1 MRNKYYYLI
10 VASCLIFLVTFF
22 SRYILLRDLSGL
34 DLILPVLLTII
45 FLISL
50 KTSESWQE
58 MKKIKQ
64 SFFKYTWII
73 IVLLTY
79 VSFFYIALDKFPPLS
94 TILGWPTGEKQM
106 KFVILIIIGQLI
118 FIYLLLRCADNII
131 PKAFE
136 NSGLLWKEEKRD
148 DE

>member
-10 VASCLIFLVTFF
+10 VVSFLIFLVTFF
-22 SRYILLRDLSGL
+22 SRYILLRDLAGL
-34 DLILPVLLTII
+34 NLLLPVLLTII

-64 SFFKYTWII
+64 SFIKYTWII

-106 KFVILIIIGQLI
+106 KFVILIIIGQLL
-118 FIYLLLRCADNII
+118 FIYLLLRWADNNF

-136 NSGLLWKEEKRD
+136 NGGLLWKSEKRN
-148 DE
+148 EK